1 MNHAPVRWCSAR
13 GVTGSRKTLPSSRH
27 PEPGQSQ
34 SDHAFRPVLTV
45 SILLAAVGATG
56 VAALLVRWWQHHGD
70 GISGPVATVASN
82 DPSAS
87 ATLTAIPW
95 LTAAIFGAAVLAALV
110 LLGFRY
116 LRTYHF
122 ASEFAKRATKVAEFN
137 QTRLLDFVEQSS
149 DWLWETDREHHFT
162 LISSGIRSV
171 ANMAPDALVGQAPWE
186 LPGDETDANTWRNL
200 KLRMAGHQN
209 ISVLISRRDLSD
221 EVRHLEFIG
230 KPLFDGE
237 LFIGY
242 RGIGRDITQR
252 IDAERDLRTSESRF
266 RTLIETFF
274 DWYWEQDAQFRFTRV
289 LTSPNNP
296 IQLGESETL
305 GQTRWQLVGASETA
319 PEWAEHIATLHAHE
333 PFDNFIYQRTLPNGR
348 RVWFSIT
355 GRPIFDS
362 SGRFSGYRG
371 VTRDVTQE
379 HETRHALVE
388 SEARYRTT
396 FEQAP
401 VGITNANPEGCIE
414 SANHA
419 FAQMLGGDPAS
430 LIGRSLKELTHPAD
444 RDEDIKFFS
453 ALKDGRIDA
462 YTREKRFVHLSGQD
476 VWATVAVSALRD
488 EAGDLRTCIGIT
500 QDITARVH
508 AERQRHA
515 VEERYRRLV
524 DVSPDGIIVH
534 RDARIIFGNRAAL
547 TIFGIDDIKDL
558 IGEPL
563 DRFYV
568 DTTNPLTVPTEAIHG
583 AQLPI
588 RHRQIMQPGGGC
600 RDVEITSVVTQFDDG
615 PAILSLVRDVSD
627 RNAAQLALQQ
637 SRTRYKEVVDSI
649 NEVIFQTDLN
659 GCFIF
664 LNPAWTRTTG
674 FPVEDS
680 IGQPLTDYVHPDDRN
695 FGRVKLEAVL
705 AALDKECE
713 CELRIRNMAGE
724 LRWLEVHARPV
735 YDELGAVT
743 GATGSLDDITERKV
757 AELTLRNVNMEL
769 EARVRARTAEL
780 ETSNRELEAFSYSV
794 SHDLRAPLR
803 AIDGFSVILQE
814 DLDPQLDNT
823 ARTYLQRIRTATG
836 RMAQLIDDLIELARL
851 TRQPLR
857 RNNIDLSQMVTDVIN
872 EIRITDPDRT
882 LVTDIVPGLTANADP
897 TLMRVVVENLVRNAW
912 KFSKGK
918 PVSRISFFAT
928 RTDDEVQFCVEDNGV
943 GFAMEYAS
951 KLFVPFHRLHPNSQF
966 EGSGIGLATVQR
978 IIARHGGKISAH
990 SVPGEGARFSFS
1002 IGH

>member
-1 MNHAPVRWCSAR
+1 MS
-13 GVTGSRKTLPSSRH
+13 TSRH
-27 PEPGQSQ
+27 RESLHSP
-34 SDHAFRPVLTV
+34 SDQAIRPVLTV
-45 SILLAAVGATG
+45 SLLLAIVGATG
-56 VAALLVRWWQHHGD
+56 VGALLLRWWRQRPD
-70 GISGPVATVASN
+70 GLSGTVAAATTS
-82 DPSAS
+82 DPAVS
-87 ATLTAIPW
+87 ATMSAIPW
-95 LTAAIFGAAVLAALV
+95 LTAAILAAAVLAAMI

-116 LRTYHF
+116 LRTYRF

-137 QTRLLDFVEQSS
+137 QARLLDFVDLSS

-162 LISSGIRSV
+162 LISNGIRSV
-171 ANMAPDALVGQAPWE
+171 ANMDPDALVGQAPWE
-186 LPGDETDANTWRNL
+186 LPGDETDTGVWRNVRI
-200 KLRMAGHQN
+200 RMAGHQN
-209 ISVLISRRDLSD
+209 ISVLISRRDLNGGL
-221 EVRHLEFIG
+221 RHLEFLG

-252 IDAERDLRTSESRF
+252 IEAELELRNSENRF
-266 RTLIETFF
+266 RTLIETFY

-296 IQLGESETL
+296 IPIGESETL
-305 GQTRWQLVGASETA
+305 GQTRWQLAGAGEDDPA
-319 PEWAEHIATLHAHE
+319 WADHVAALHEHA
-333 PFDNFIYQRTLPNGR
+333 PFDNFIYQRILANGR

-355 GRPIFDS
+355 GRPIFDA
-362 SGRFSGYRG
+362 SGRFAGYRG
-371 VTRDVTQE
+371 VTRDVSQE
-379 HETRHALVE
+379 HETRHALIE

-396 FEQAP
+396 FEHAP
-401 VGITNANPEGCIE
+401 VGITNANPDGVIE

-419 FAQMLGGDPAS
+419 FAQMLGEQSAA
-430 LIGRSLKELTHPAD
+430 LLGRSMKSLTHPAD
-444 RDEDIKFFS
+444 QAEDEKFFD
-453 ALKDGRIDA
+453 ALQDGRIDA
-462 YTREKRFVHLSGQD
+462 YTREKRFVHRSGQD

-488 EAGDLRTCIGIT
+488 EAGTLRTCIGIT

-508 AERQRHA
+508 AERQRHV

-547 TIFGIDDIKDL
+547 DIFGMESPQAL
-558 IGEPL
+558 NGEAL

-568 DTTNPLTVPTEAIHG
+568 DTSNPLTLPAEAAHG
-583 AQLPI
+583 AHLPI
-588 RHRQIMQPGGGC
+588 RQRQIKQPNGAF

-627 RNAAQLALQQ
+627 RKAAQIALQQ
-637 SRTRYKEVVDSI
+637 SRTRYKDVVDSI
-649 NEVIFQTDLN
+649 NEVIFQTDLD
-659 GCFIF
+659 GRFIF

-674 FPVEDS
+674 FEIDES
-680 IGQPLTDYVHPDDRN
+680 TGKLLSDYVHPDDRD
-695 FGRVKLEAVL
+695 FGRAKLEAVL
-705 AALDKECE
+705 ASLDKHCE
-713 CELRIRNMAGE
+713 CELRIRNLAGE

-735 YDELGAVT
+735 FDEHGHVT

-814 DLDPQLDNT
+814 DLDPHLDKT

-857 RNNIDLSQMVTDVIN
+857 RNNIDLSQLVQDVIN
-872 EIRITDPDRT
+872 EIRLLEPDRK
-882 LVTDIVPGLTANADP
+882 LVVDVVPGLTANADP
-897 TLMRVVVENLVRNAW
+897 TLMRVVIENLVRNAW
-912 KFSKGK
+912 KFSAGK
-918 PVSRISFFAT
+918 PTTQISFFAT
-928 RTDDEVQFCVEDNGV
+928 RANDEVQFCIEDNGV
-943 GFAMEYAS
+943 GFDMEYAS
-951 KLFVPFHRLHPNSQF
+951 KLFIPFHRLHPNSQF

-978 IIARHGGKISAH
+978 IIARHGGKITAT